1 MCTIALINNLNTV
14 ELVNTHLDRT
24 RCPLVKYPANF
35 PYLNTQEDK
44 RRKEEREITV
54 N

>member
-1 MCTIALINNLNTV
+1 MNESRREQN
-14 ELVNTHLDRT
+14 ELVNTHLERT
-24 RCPLVKYPANF
+24 RKRCPVVKNPANF